1 MHSESSSTRL
11 TGIGRLA
18 LTAAAALPS
27 CNDGGEEQPAGRAFF
42 VDVGAESGVGFNHT
56 AGGRGD
62 YYLIETMG
70 AGGAFFDYDGDGF
83 LDVYLVDG
91 FSLQGIG
98 TGFDPVNLLSETLDY
113 YLMSPPRERNL
124 PLRLDGEADSL
135 VYRVRQHAEPLVRN
149 RLFRNGADDSFPDVT
164 SEAGVGDTGY
174 GMGCAV
180 GDYDNDGD
188 ADLYVANYGPNALY
202 RNEADG
208 RFTAVTEQTG
218 TGDRS
223 WSVGAAFFDYD
234 NDGRLDLYVVNYLD
248 FHVGNNQICGGIEE
262 MEESPSG
269 RQLRM
274 RKDHRSYCGPKAYSA
289 AVDLLYHNAGSH
301 FEDATREMVVFSPY
315 GKGLGVVTAD
325 FDSDGDT
332 DLYVANDGVR
342 NFLYRNDGE
351 LFTEI
356 AEASGAAYNAYGRAE
371 AGMGTDWGDFDG
383 DADFDLFVTNYSKQ
397 TNTLYRNESAGLFTD
412 VTENVRLASSSFN
425 PLGFGTFF
433 FDADNDADLDLFVAN
448 GHVKDRVGSFAGN
461 EDITYAQPNQLFDN
475 LGGREYVDVSG
486 DSGPGLEPVLVSR
499 GSAFGDYDNDGDLD
513 VLVTN
518 CNGPAQLLHN
528 DLQAKRNWLSVR
540 LIGSRV
546 NRDAVGSRIAVT
558 CDGATQIREVR
569 TNGSY
574 ASASDIRQHFGLGGC
589 SRVER
594 LEIIWHDGSSQVVG
608 ETEANRFLTIAQEG

>member
-1 MHSESSSTRL
+1 MHFESGSSRL
-11 TGIGRLA
+11 TGIRRLA
-18 LTAAAALPS
+18 LIAAAALPG
-27 CNDGGEEQPAGRAFF
+27 CNDGGEQPAGRAFF
-42 VDVGAESGVGFNHT
+42 VDVAAESGVEFNHT

-83 LDVYLVDG
+83 LDIYLADG
-91 FSLQGIG
+91 FSLQGVG
-98 TGFDPVNLLSETLDY
+98 TGFDPVNLLSETPDF

-135 VYRVRQHAEPLVRN
+135 VYRVRQHAVPLVRN
-149 RLFRNGADDSFPDVT
+149 RLFRNRADDRFAEVT
-164 SEAGVGDTGY
+164 SEAGVGDAGY

-202 RNEADG
+202 RNGDG

-234 NDGRLDLYVVNYLD
+234 NDGLLDLYVVNYLD
-248 FHVGNNQICGGIEE
+248 FHVGNNLICGGIEE

-269 RQLRM
+269 RQLKM
-274 RKDHRSYCGPKAYSA
+274 RKDRRSYCGPKAYSA

-332 DLYVANDGVR
+332 DIYVANDGVR

-356 AEASGAAYNAYGRAE
+356 AEAAGAAYNAYGRAE
-371 AGMGTDWGDFDG
+371 AGMGVDWGDFDG

-397 TNTLYRNESAGLFTD
+397 TNTLYRNEGAGMFTD
-412 VTENVRLASSSFN
+412 VTDNARLASSSFN

-518 CNGPAQLLHN
+518 CNGPAQLLRN
-528 DLQAKRNWLSVR
+528 DLPARRNWLSVR

-558 CDGATQIREVR
+558 CDGATQVREVR